1 MRKDLFTDAFCKVC
15 VAVLQSESQR
25 MSHYESKKHARK
37 VCLYAQMHLA
47 LACFQVHGS
56 GEEDKSKHCSLCN
69 MFFSCPITA
78 LSHYLGKIHA
88 KNLKQAS
95 RDKVL
100 MAKPSAKKPLLPS
113 KAEEFA
119 STSSTSLELN
129 DTKYCRLCCAPF
141 DNLFSAQQHYVGKK
155 HRRNI
160 ARKKIME
167 ELGDEALLAEVRI
180 NGKQNVSKWGQLE

>member
-1 MRKDLFTDAFCKVC
+1 MGSGKQFSPQQ
-15 VAVLQSESQR
+15 AVLPSSSIVLQLPILLNSNKTSNR
-25 MSHYESKKHARK
+25 FSSSFA
-37 VCLYAQMHLA
+37 VPSAGLSSASISPA
-47 LACFQVHGS
+47 L
-56 GEEDKSKHCSLCN
+56 E
-69 MFFSCPITA
+69 
-78 LSHYLGKIHA
+78 
-88 KNLKQAS
+88 
-95 RDKVL
+95 
-100 MAKPSAKKPLLPS
+100 KPSAKKPLLPS

>member
-1 MRKDLFTDAFCKVC
+1 MFLITSCSCIFVRTKGLYGLWQ
-15 VAVLQSESQR
+15 AVQPPAGCSP
-25 MSHYESKKHARK
+25 
-37 VCLYAQMHLA
+37 
-47 LACFQVHGS
+47 FQLHRS
-56 GEEDKSKHCSLCN
+56 AITYFAPWN
-69 MFFSCPITA
+69 WFSPSFA
-78 LSHYLGKIHA
+78 
-88 KNLKQAS
+88 
-95 RDKVL
+95 V
-100 MAKPSAKKPLLPS
+100 PSAGLSSASISPALQKPAAEKPLLPS

-129 DTKYCRLCCAPF
+129 DMKYCRLCCVPLN
-141 DNLFSAQQHYVGKK
+141 NLFSAEQHYIGKK